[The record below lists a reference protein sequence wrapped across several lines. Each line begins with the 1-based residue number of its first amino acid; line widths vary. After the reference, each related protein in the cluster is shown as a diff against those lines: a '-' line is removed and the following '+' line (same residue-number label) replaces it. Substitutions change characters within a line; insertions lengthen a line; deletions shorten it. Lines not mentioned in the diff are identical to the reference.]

1 MSEKEKEVVVGV
13 DVAKAKLDVVA
24 GEEHFIVSNDP
35 DGHDELSRRL
45 GQYRVRVVVFE
56 ATGGYEADAALA
68 LSRHGIPVAV
78 MNPRQVHHFA
88 RAKGYLAKTD
98 KIDARMIAEFGAL
111 MKVEPQVLPDEEQ
124 RHLRELVGRRRQLIS
139 MLTAEKNRRAKTR
152 DELVEGSIDAL
163 ITVLKRQISDLDDD
177 IAGVMKNSS
186 VYSEKAELLQS
197 VPGIGPA
204 TTSVLLAELPELGT
218 VSNKRIATLV
228 GVAPLNRDSGTL
240 RGKRTIWGGRGR
252 VRAALY
258 MAAIVAIRY
267 NEPLKAVYLRLV
279 EAGKPKM
286 TAVVALMRKLLVTL
300 NALLRKK
307 QHWEVDFA

>member
-1 MSEKEKEVVVGV
+1 M
-13 DVAKAKLDVVA
+13 
-24 GEEHFIVSNDP
+24 
-35 DGHDELSRRL
+35 
-45 GQYRVRVVVFE
+45 FE
-56 ATGGYEADAALA
+56 ATGGCEADAALA
-68 LSRHGIPVAV
+68 LPWHGIPVAV

-88 RAKGYLAKTD
+88 KAKGYLANTD
-98 KIDARMIAEFGAL
+98 KIDARMLAEFGAP

-124 RHLRELVGRRRQLIS
+124 RHLRELVGRRRQLTS
-139 MLTAEKNRRAKTR
+139 
-152 DELVEGSIDAL
+152 
-163 ITVLKRQISDLDDD
+163 
-177 IAGVMKNSS
+177 MKNSS
-186 VYSEKAELLQS
+186 VDSEKAVLLQS

-240 RGKRTIWGGRGR
+240 RGKRTLWGGRGR

-307 QHWEVDFA
+307 QQWEVDFA

>member
-1 MSEKEKEVVVGV
+1 MSDKKGPVVVGV
-13 DVAKAKLDVVA
+13 DVAKAKLDVRVGEAHLVVA
-24 GEEHFIVSNDP
+24 NTP
-35 DGHDELSRRL
+35 DGHEELSRRL
-45 GQYRVRVVVFE
+45 GALHVRVVVFE
-56 ATGGYEADAALA
+56 ATGGYEADAALS

-78 MNPRQVHHFA
+78 VNPRQVRHFA
-88 RAKGYLAKTD
+88 KARGYLAKTD

-111 MKVEPQVLPDEEQ
+111 MEVEPQVLPDEEQ

-152 DELVEGSIDAL
+152 DELVRGSIDAL
-163 ITVLKRQISDLDDD
+163 LTVLKKQLDDLDDD
-177 IAGVMKNSS
+177 IEGVMKNSL
-186 VYSEKAELLQS
+186 VYSEKAALLQS
-197 VPGIGPA
+197 VPGIGPT
-204 TTSVLLAELPELGT
+204 TTSILLAELPELGT

-240 RGKRTIWGGRGR
+240 RGKRAIWGGRGR

-267 NEPLKAVYLRLV
+267 NEPLKKVFLRLV
-279 EAGKPKM
+279 EAGKSKM
-286 TAVVALMRKLLVTL
+286 TAVVALMRKMLVTL

-307 QHWEVDFA
+307 QTWNANFA